1 MSAVWQDCSASG
13 TPCFFFTDARQS
25 TSSAL
30 VGKPLS
36 LRWVTH
42 SLQQPQVADLYTV
55 MAGLA
60 AATGREIS
68 PAVRA
73 RPPASIARLEMS
85 IGPPVPEHTPER
97 AAAHLLHG
105 PRGGS

>member
-13 TPCFFFTDARQS
+13 TPCFFFTDPRSA
-25 TSSAL
+25 TSSAV

-36 LRWVTH
+36 LRWVTQ

-55 MAGLA
+55 TAGLA

-68 PAVRA
+68 PAASA
-73 RPPASIARLEMS
+73 RPPASTARLEMS
-85 IGPPVPEHTPER
+85 IEPPVPLVPEHTP
-97 AAAHLLHG
+97 G
-105 PRGGS
+105 

>member
-13 TPCFFFTDARQS
+13 TPCFFFTDARS
-25 TSSAL
+25 ATSSAV

-36 LRWVTH
+36 LRWVTQ
-42 SLQQPQVADLYTV
+42 SAQQPQVADLYTV

-68 PAVRA
+68 PAASV
-73 RPPASIARLEMS
+73 RPPARTARLEMS
-85 IGPPVPEHTPER
+85 IGPPGPEHTPEGLR
-97 AAAHLLHG
+97 VIAERLTA
-105 PRGGS
+105 SE